1 MPHKVYV
8 TRRIPA
14 AGMELLEEQG
24 YAVEVNP
31 QDRELTRAEL
41 IEGVRGR
48 DAVLSQLTDVIDA
61 EVLEAAEGCKV
72 FSNFAVGFNNVD
84 LDACKARGVIVTNT
98 PGVLTDA
105 TADMAWALLFAAARR
120 VAETDRFVREGRW
133 VGWAPMQFLGA
144 EVTGATLGVVG
155 AGRIGT
161 AFALRSAGF
170 GMKVLYADSRTNEE
184 LESRLGARRVDFAIL
199 LAESDFVSI
208 HVPLNEETRH
218 LIGAGE
224 LSAMKPG
231 AVLVNTSR
239 GPVVDEEALVAALK
253 EGRIAAAGLDVFEN
267 EPALAPGLTELPNT
281 VLTPHTGSA
290 THTAR
295 ARMAELAARNL
306 IAVLNGE
313 EPPHRVV

>member
-1 MPHKVYV
+1 
-8 TRRIPA
+8 
-14 AGMELLEEQG
+14 
-24 YAVEVNP
+24 
-31 QDRELTRAEL
+31 
-41 IEGVRGR
+41 
-48 DAVLSQLTDVIDA
+48 
-61 EVLEAAEGCKV
+61 
-72 FSNFAVGFNNVD
+72 
-84 LDACKARGVIVTNT
+84 
-98 PGVLTDA
+98 
-105 TADMAWALLFAAARR
+105 
-120 VAETDRFVREGRW
+120 
-133 VGWAPMQFLGA
+133 MQFLGA

-239 GPVVDEEALVAALK
+239 GPVVEEEALVTALK
-253 EGRIAAAGLDVFEN
+253 EGQIAAAGLDVFEN